1 MLNKGFLI
9 SFLFFGIISFSQVIH
24 IPIGQKST
32 GNGEVSLEL
41 INRYQHY
48 KGKTKNENDSYD
60 SAINSPKSVNY
71 SIDGKK
77 FYVQSLEG
85 YTTAVYDAKTKKKIK
100 TIKHVFDK
108 SNQETY
114 RYG

>member
-1 MLNKGFLI
+1 MNRSLIICFLLVGVY
-9 SFLFFGIISFSQVIH
+9 SFAQVVH

-48 KGKTKNENDSYD
+48 KSKTKNENDSYD

-71 SIDGKK
+71 SMDGKK

-85 YTTAVYDAKTKKKIK
+85 YTTAVYDSKTKKKINGLW
-100 TIKHVFDK
+100 I
-108 SNQETY
+108 
-114 RYG
+114 